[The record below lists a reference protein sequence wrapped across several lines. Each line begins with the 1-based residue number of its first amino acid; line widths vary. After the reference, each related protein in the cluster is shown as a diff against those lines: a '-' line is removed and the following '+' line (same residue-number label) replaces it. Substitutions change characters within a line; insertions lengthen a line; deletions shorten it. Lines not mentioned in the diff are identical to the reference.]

1 MNGVKNLTW
10 LHLFS
15 NFDLVNEIA
24 IDYMHGIGLG
34 AMKLLMKLWF
44 LESLKKQP
52 FSIHD
57 KLGQVDERLEKI
69 KPTIEISRPPRSY
82 SKYGA
87 NWKASEFRNFLLY
100 FGIPVLADILPSI
113 QLANFSLLSHS
124 IFTLL
129 KRNISKDDIKRTEEA
144 LQKFCQQ
151 FEKIYGER
159 YMLMNIH
166 QLLHLCDNVVQLGPL
181 WTHCCFP
188 FEDKN
193 RFILKTIH
201 GSQKIECQLQSA
213 VNMMHSIP
221 EIIHEKISKNEIL
234 MKFYMNMNKYK
245 YNYSQLGS
253 NETKISENIFVLGAI
268 NSIKMDITLY
278 SMLTAYF
285 GVPPS
290 PKIQEFH

>member
-1 MNGVKNLTW
+1 
-10 LHLFS
+10 
-15 NFDLVNEIA
+15 
-24 IDYMHGIGLG
+24 
-34 AMKLLMKLWF
+34 
-44 LESLKKQP
+44 
-52 FSIHD
+52 
-57 KLGQVDERLEKI
+57 
-69 KPTIEISRPPRSY
+69 
-82 SKYGA
+82 
-87 NWKASEFRNFLLY
+87 
-100 FGIPVLADILPSI
+100 
-113 QLANFSLLSHS
+113 
-124 IFTLL
+124 
-129 KRNISKDDIKRTEEA
+129 
-144 LQKFCQQ
+144 
-151 FEKIYGER
+151 
-159 YMLMNIH
+159 MNIH

-181 WTHCCFP
+181 WTHSCFL

-193 RFILKTIH
+193 RFTLKTIH

-221 EIIHEKISKNEIL
+221 EIINEKISKNEIL

-290 PKIQEFH
+290 PKIQESHRIKASNEIFHAKSYRRVSKRDSTVVCAKAINGYMKFGSIKCFLKYIVEENEYYLAWLKVFSILHIDKNSHIVIADSNEKTYTDELVPVKNILTKVINVFMDQANANYLCFLPNYFET

>member
-1 MNGVKNLTW
+1 
-10 LHLFS
+10 
-15 NFDLVNEIA
+15 
-24 IDYMHGIGLG
+24 
-34 AMKLLMKLWF
+34 
-44 LESLKKQP
+44 
-52 FSIHD
+52 
-57 KLGQVDERLEKI
+57 
-69 KPTIEISRPPRSY
+69 
-82 SKYGA
+82 
-87 NWKASEFRNFLLY
+87 
-100 FGIPVLADILPSI
+100 
-113 QLANFSLLSHS
+113 
-124 IFTLL
+124 
-129 KRNISKDDIKRTEEA
+129 
-144 LQKFCQQ
+144 
-151 FEKIYGER
+151 
-159 YMLMNIH
+159 MLMSIH

-181 WTHCCFP
+181 WTHSCFP

-201 GSQKIECQLQSA
+201 DSQKIECQLQSA